1 MNKVDKLVA
10 AYEAFGKSIAT
21 VPDERA
27 KALFLSS
34 CHLRDF
40 LKDTFKRVPKPTP
53 SQVATGLE
61 QGWRETPLLI
71 QDIGIE
77 WRAQVAQAWHLA
89 TLENFPEF
97 LKKGQEMLEK
107 VRLRGEIRGQAEFY
121 RIRHE
126 IDLLELEPGRSEELE
141 SLYKLVDAYESR

>member
-1 MNKVDKLVA
+1 MSKVDKLVA
-10 AYEAFGKSIAT
+10 AYEAFGNSIAT
-21 VPDERA
+21 IPDEMA
-27 KALFLSS
+27 KSLYRSSSQLREFLA
-34 CHLRDF
+34 DA
-40 LKDTFKRVPKPTP
+40 FKKVPKPTP

-71 QDIGIE
+71 QEIGIE

-97 LKKGQEMLEK
+97 LKKSQEMLEK
-107 VRLRGEIRGQAEFY
+107 VRLRGEIRGEAEFY